1 MSLQLSK
8 NEKKILLFVVGIV
21 ILLMT
26 LFYFNYLSPLRA
38 DVQLKEQRLEQNK
51 QVYATILE
59 QKGQLQHSIEED
71 TELLQKRLP
80 VQPLIDHFILEL
92 EKAEL
97 LSNSLVSQM
106 SFSGTSGGVEQTMEE
121 IIQERS
127 QPIGENSGEAT
138 SQNVVEQPLSTP
150 VSKIP
155 VSLSVQSPTYYDL
168 EKFLDTLENLDR
180 IVTVESVGFSGKPE
194 GGGAAE
200 NIGYQVS
207 LSLYYLPSLADLQN
221 ELPKLETGEPAN
233 KSNPLD

>member
-8 NEKKILLFVVGIV
+8 NEKKIMLFVVVIV

-26 LFYFNYLSPLRA
+26 LVYFNYVSPLRA
-38 DVQLKEQRLEQNK
+38 DVQAKEQRLSANK
-51 QVYATILE
+51 QLYATILE
-59 QKGQLQHSIEED
+59 QKSQLQDSIEED

-106 SFSGTSGGVEQTMEE
+106 SFSGTSGGGEQTMEE
-121 IIQERS
+121 IIEERS
-127 QPIGENSGEAT
+127 QPIGENNGTES
-138 SQNVVEQPLSTP
+138 SQPVELQPLSTP

-180 IVTVESVGFSGKPE
+180 IVTVESVSFSGQPE
-194 GGGAAE
+194 GGSAAE
-200 NIGYQVS
+200 NFNYQVS
-207 LSLYYLPSLADLQN
+207 LSLYYLPALADLQS

-233 KSNPLD
+233 KSNPLN